1 MRVSILGACFAAVAW
16 SVAVVG
22 CSDDNKSDPGPAD
35 SGPPGQDSGP
45 GADAGN
51 DAGTKF
57 GGNAILVN
65 LTTKVNVGGTPTP
78 VRVLRPVVGFSAIGA
93 LQHQYDGRQG
103 LFGCY
108 ADHFGVGQSLGS
120 DSNAGIVTITDYSEA
135 NFLDGTPAPKEI
147 NCTSVNTSGLSLYQC
162 GYGPL
167 KDGKPGLTVNTPYRG
182 DAQLTKDKQVIHVKV
197 AGGNDIGSI
206 DTTTD
211 LTAVN
216 SAEVDEDLSTVKY
229 DPAKD
234 TTLHVKSCDSCGLVT
249 AVNIIANQNAPDKFD
264 DPSPTSGAIV
274 CTFLGYD
281 PIVIKKEAISAMFG
295 GDAALKSVQTSIVR
309 FGYPLAK
316 ADAKG
321 SSIQFAAGGGVI
333 GVAPR

>member
-1 MRVSILGACFAAVAW
+1 MRVSILGACLSAAMAW
-16 SVAVVG
+16 SAAG

-35 SGPPGQDSGP
+35 SGNPGQDSGS
-45 GADAGN
+45 GTDAGS

-65 LTTKVNVGGTPTP
+65 LSTKVSIGGTPTP
-78 VRVLRPVVGFSAIGA
+78 VRVLKPVVGFSALGS
-93 LQHQYDGRQG
+93 LKHQYDGRQG

-108 ADHFGVGQSLGS
+108 ADHFGVGQNLGS
-120 DSNAGIVTITDYSEA
+120 DSNAGTVTITDYSQA

-147 NCTSVNTSGLSLYQC
+147 NCTPMNTSGLSLYQC

-167 KDGKPGLTVNTPYRG
+167 EDGKPGLTVNTPYRG

-197 AGGNDIGSI
+197 GGGSDIGAI
-206 DTTTD
+206 DTAAE
-211 LTAVN
+211 LKAVDG
-216 SAEVDEDLSTVKY
+216 AQVEEDLATIKY
-229 DPAKD
+229 DPSKD

-264 DPSPTSGAIV
+264 EPSATSGAIV

-309 FGYPLAK
+309 FGYPLAMG
-316 ADAKG
+316 DTKG